1 MAGDPI
7 AMLKLIPAAALLAA
21 VLACNTKPT
30 WTEYKSGPVTL
41 QFPCSPS
48 TAAAVTTCTRPDGTE
63 YSLSVVEKKSDAG
76 QPLTDEEEIKQSKEY
91 AENIPYGEVLK
102 MDAFPLH
109 WREGRRQVKADCML
123 WYKGGKEYVA
133 TVAYTTEKPPQT
145 LQEFFDK
152 VKVE

>member
-1 MAGDPI
+1 MT
-7 AMLKLIPAAALLAA
+7 KLIPAALFALL
-21 VLACNTKPT
+21 LACSSKPT
-30 WTEYKSGPVTL
+30 WTEYKSGPVSL

-48 TAAAVTTCTRPDGTE
+48 TSAAVTKCVRPDGTE
-63 YSLSVVEKKSDAG
+63 YSLAVVEKNIS
-76 QPLTDEEEIKQSKEY
+76 DEEELKQSKEY
-91 AENIPYGEVLK
+91 AENIPYGELIK

-109 WREGRRQVKADCML
+109 WREGRRTVKADCML

-133 TVAYTTEKPPQT
+133 TVAFTTEKPPAI